1 MFDWDGGIVLRHS
14 LAFASTLHR
23 RCVINYEPVVGV
35 AKELGLDPEQA
46 RGAVRL
52 LRAVGIPS
60 KRRLALIAM
69 RDPGLD
75 DSDIAEMFVESE
87 GWSFDV
93 RYDPKLRENEPIPVH
108 LEYLDDGLQPDD
120 PSPQELARRTAEVRA
135 AKVEPDRPAHRWD
148 HLSATEGFRYFNFTG
163 VSAVPVCPGRWA

>member
-1 MFDWDGGIVLRHS
+1 M
-14 LAFASTLHR
+14 
-23 RCVINYEPVVGV
+23 
-35 AKELGLDPEQA
+35 
-46 RGAVRL
+46 
-52 LRAVGIPS
+52 
-60 KRRLALIAM
+60 ALIAM

-75 DSDIAEMFVESE
+75 DADIAEMFVESE